1 MELMT
6 FEKEYR
12 IHVYETGPDGNLS
25 LYSLFNYLQDIAS
38 DHAIRLGFGRDDL
51 MRQNRFWVLSRIYA
65 KIEEMPKWED
75 TIVLKTWPNGTDKLF
90 ALRNFEA
97 TYPDGRHIASA
108 TSSWL
113 ILDRTT
119 KKVQRPDA
127 ILSEFYSDLNPNQS
141 PIRYASRLE
150 SAGEEVRSSQLYKIK
165 ISDLDINLHTNNVK
179 YLTWVS
185 DCYDLDFVMQNVPM
199 SAEINYLAESQFN
212 EDVVIKT
219 SAGKEDGLQFNH
231 SVWRNEDNR
240 ELCRIK
246 IGWRENSSK

>member
-1 MELMT
+1 MI

-12 IHVYETGPDGNLS
+12 VHVYETGPDGNLS

-65 KIEEMPKWED
+65 EIEQMPEWED
-75 TIVLKTWPNGTDKLF
+75 SIILKTWPNGTDKLF
-90 ALRNFEA
+90 ALRNFEVS
-97 TYPDGRHIASA
+97 YPDGRRIASA

-119 KKVQRPDA
+119 KKVQRPDS
-127 ILSEFYSDLNPNQS
+127 ILSEFYSDLNPNKS
-141 PIRYASRLE
+141 PIRYASKLE
-150 SAGEEVRSSQLYKIK
+150 SAGAGGSSSLAYKIK
-165 ISDLDINLHTNNVK
+165 VSDVDINLHTNNVK

-185 DCYDLDFVMQNVPM
+185 DCYGLDFVMQNVPM

-212 EDVVIKT
+212 ENVNIKT
-219 SAGKEDGLQFNH
+219 SADETNGLEFNH
-231 SVWRNEDNR
+231 SVWRIEDNR

-246 IGWRENSSK
+246 IVWRKTNSK

>member
-1 MELMT
+1 MI

-12 IHVYETGPDGNLS
+12 IHVYDTGPDGNLS
-25 LYSLFNYLQDIAS
+25 LSSLFNYLQDIAS
-38 DHAIRLGFGRDDL
+38 DHAIRLGFGREDL

-65 KIEEMPKWED
+65 EIALMPGWED
-75 TIVLKTWPNGTDKLF
+75 TIMLKTWPNGTDRLF

-97 TYPDGRHIASA
+97 NYPDGRHIASA

-150 SAGEEVRSSQLYKIK
+150 PTDEEIRPSQEYKIK
-165 ISDLDINLHTNNVK
+165 VSDLDINLHTNNVK

-185 DCYDLDFVMQNVPM
+185 DCYDLDFVMQNIPM
-199 SAEINYLAESQFN
+199 SAEINYLAESQVN

-219 SAGKEDGLQFNH
+219 SSGKENGLQFSH
-231 SVWRNEDNR
+231 SVWRTEDNR